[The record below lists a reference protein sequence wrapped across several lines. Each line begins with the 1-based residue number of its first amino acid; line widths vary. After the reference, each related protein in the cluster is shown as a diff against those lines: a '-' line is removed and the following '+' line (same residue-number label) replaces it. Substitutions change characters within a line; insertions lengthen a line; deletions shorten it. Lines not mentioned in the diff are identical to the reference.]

1 MPKLANLVTQK
12 AVLTAVSAGALV
24 LGGASA
30 AAVAAPDEST
40 VDQPVS
46 ARAASETYA
55 LDAADEPQAESSES
69 AEAAE
74 SEAPEMEAPETE
86 APETE
91 SPEAEAPETE
101 TPRADAPETDAPEAE
116 APETEAPETEAPE
129 ADAPEAPDA
138 GVPAAQASVV
148 AQQATTAA
156 HAQGEDRYPGS
167 VSDVVLQ
174 YVPAA
179 SKPAPDSVPQAA
191 APSAAQPAAK
201 PAAQAHPAGQG
212 ASAKHGR

>member
-69 AEAAE
+69 AEAPE

-91 SPEAEAPETE
+91 SPEAESSETE
-101 TPRADAPETDAPEAE
+101 TPEAE
-116 APETEAPETEAPE
+116 APETEAPEIEAPETEAPE

>member
-24 LGGASA
+24 LGGASV

-69 AEAAE
+69 AEAPD
-74 SEAPEMEAPETE
+74 SEASEPEAAEASE
-86 APETE
+86 
-91 SPEAEAPETE
+91 PEAEAPETE
-101 TPRADAPETDAPEAE
+101 TPEADAPEADAPEAE

-129 ADAPEAPDA
+129 ADAPEVAAPVA
-138 GVPAAQASVV
+138 GAPAAQASVV
-148 AQQATTAA
+148 AQQATAAA

-191 APSAAQPAAK
+191 APSAAK
-201 PAAQAHPAGQG
+201 PAAQAHSARQG

>member
-24 LGGASA
+24 LGGTSA

-69 AEAAE
+69 AEAPE

-91 SPEAEAPETE
+91 SPEAESSETE
-101 TPRADAPETDAPEAE
+101 TPEAE

-156 HAQGEDRYPGS
+156 HARGEDRYPGS

>member
-24 LGGASA
+24 LGGASV

-69 AEAAE
+69 AEAPD
-74 SEAPEMEAPETE
+74 SEASETE

-91 SPEAEAPETE
+91 SPEAEAPKTK
-101 TPRADAPETDAPEAE
+101 TPEAE

-129 ADAPEAPDA
+129 ADAPEVEAPDA
-138 GVPAAQASVV
+138 GTPAAQASVV

-191 APSAAQPAAK
+191 ARSAAQPAAK
-201 PAAQAHPAGQG
+201 PAAQAHSAGQG
-212 ASAKHGR
+212 ASGKHGR

>member
-24 LGGASA
+24 LGGTSA

-91 SPEAEAPETE
+91 SPEAEAPET
-101 TPRADAPETDAPEAE
+101 ETDAPEAE